1 MKTFR
6 QMLDFGTSFLLEK
19 NIKESEANSREL
31 LMYLCNLSYSDFIL
45 SLDKEV
51 NEKIFEM
58 YKTLLKKRAENTP
71 IQYITGKQCFYGLDF
86 YVDENVLIPRL
97 DTEVLVENIINREI
111 NKDISILDMCT
122 GSGCIAISLKK
133 FGDFKEVLAV
143 DISPKALEIAKKN
156 AVENEVNIEFL
167 KSNMFS
173 SLDKCKKF
181 DVIVSNPPYIS
192 KKELESLERQVK
204 DFEPKLALLAGD
216 NGLEFYK
223 IIAET
228 GKRFLKENGRMYL
241 EIGCNQAKEVTKILN
256 EQDFKEIEVIKELAK
271 LDRVIVSRT

>member
-51 NEKIFEM
+51 NEKTFEM

-97 DTEVLVENIINREI
+97 DTEVLVENIINR
-111 NKDISILDMCT
+111 
-122 GSGCIAISLKK
+122 
-133 FGDFKEVLAV
+133 
-143 DISPKALEIAKKN
+143 
-156 AVENEVNIEFL
+156 
-167 KSNMFS
+167 
-173 SLDKCKKF
+173 
-181 DVIVSNPPYIS
+181 
-192 KKELESLERQVK
+192 
-204 DFEPKLALLAGD
+204 
-216 NGLEFYK
+216 
-223 IIAET
+223 
-228 GKRFLKENGRMYL
+228 
-241 EIGCNQAKEVTKILN
+241 
-256 EQDFKEIEVIKELAK
+256 
-271 LDRVIVSRT
+271 